1 MSVGRRGPNRRGRS
15 SSFPFTPELGE
26 QIIQDLLRGIPLTK
40 AAARSSVPYAT
51 VTHWL
56 ARGRQIDGPLEW
68 KRFAARVAW
77 TRALVAQHEYEQLLD
92 MIFPHLQD
100 RGLGSR
106 SLLDD

>member
-1 MSVGRRGPNRRGRS
+1 MSVGSRGPNRRGRS

-26 QIIQDLLRGIPLTK
+26 LIVQDLLRGIPLTK

-68 KRFAARVAW
+68 KR
-77 TRALVAQHEYEQLLD
+77 LLRES
-92 MIFPHLQD
+92 L
-100 RGLGSR
+100 GLGRWWR
-106 SLLDD
+106 SMSMNSYSI